1 MQGQLVMT
9 FARIMSPQSKE
20 AASYSWEDGYTQRTE
35 QVNTL
40 RIMGP
45 REIETDDRCQRI
57 HVYIRKCVCEHACI
71 GNAYIS

>member
-9 FARIMSPQSKE
+9 FARIMSQQSKE
-20 AASYSWEDGYTQRTE
+20 VASCSWEDGCIQGTE

-45 REIETDDRCQRI
+45 REIETDDRCQSI
-57 HVYIRKCVCEHACI
+57 HVYIHKCVCEHVCI
-71 GNAYIS
+71 RNAYIS